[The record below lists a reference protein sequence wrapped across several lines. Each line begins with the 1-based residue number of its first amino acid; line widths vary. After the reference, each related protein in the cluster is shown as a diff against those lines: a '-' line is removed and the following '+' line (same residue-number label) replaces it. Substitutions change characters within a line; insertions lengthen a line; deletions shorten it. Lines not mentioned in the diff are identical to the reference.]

1 MLPEFARSMIL
12 CTVILSRKVH
22 AHSAIIKIQG
32 KHGGVYMSFFDFFKQ
47 PDVNQG
53 VNEYQ
58 KTSNAVLL
66 DVRTPAEYR
75 SGHIPGSKNISL
87 DAIDSVGS
95 VAENKDTALYVY
107 CQSGAR
113 SRQAAGLLRQMGYT
127 NVNNIGGIAAYAGK
141 VER

>member
-1 MLPEFARSMIL
+1 
-12 CTVILSRKVH
+12 
-22 AHSAIIKIQG
+22 
-32 KHGGVYMSFFDFFKQ
+32 MSFFDLFKQ

-53 VNEYQ
+53 VKEF
-58 KTSNAVLL
+58 KRTSGAVLL
-66 DVRTPAEYR
+66 DVRTPEEYR

-87 DAIDSVGS
+87 QTIDRVGS

-113 SRQAAGLLRQMGYT
+113 SRQAAGVLKQMGYT